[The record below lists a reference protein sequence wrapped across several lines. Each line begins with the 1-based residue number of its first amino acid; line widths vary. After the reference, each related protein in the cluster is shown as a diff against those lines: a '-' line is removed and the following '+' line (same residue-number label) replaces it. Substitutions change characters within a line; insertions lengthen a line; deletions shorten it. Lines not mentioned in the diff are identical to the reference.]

1 MANYKWSFANV
12 GGVTRVCIQ
21 SAEDIRHLGELDKKM
36 WTVLSCPVNGLEI
49 SSDSL
54 SLMDQDGDGQLRL
67 KEVVATADWLCAT
80 LKDPQSLFEQSDS
93 ILLDNIIDESIVAVA
108 RKIVESLKLKVERIS
123 LADVQAAIDAIAIE
137 TPEMPAAPFEADVIA
152 AYKAK
157 SPEYAAYFEQ
167 EKLQKLGLASIP
179 EETPKPGMTEKKF
192 IEMGDQISKWES
204 EVESIKSQVESELA
218 AAKAEF
224 EPLRKLLLL
233 HRDFYRLLRN
243 FVTLE
248 DFYDNDDKTVA
259 SFQAGTLILDQR
271 ACKLCIR
278 VNDLAKHDSQAP
290 LSGMYLLYCNCENKK
305 TGKKLQIVAAMTQG
319 EIKNLNVGKNGIF
332 YDNDGLDYDATVFKI
347 IENPISIRQA
357 FWTPYRKM
365 AKWVED
371 KINKSAAEKDA
382 KAFDDMT
389 AKADATVAN
398 PNAEQKLAFDIAK
411 FAGIFAAIG
420 MALGM
425 IGTALAAVAGGLASL
440 NWWQL
445 IIVFIC
451 ILLVISGPSMIMA
464 WMKLRRRNLAP
475 VLNANGWAINA
486 DSIISV
492 PFGMKLTEQ
501 VRFPFTQNPAKKSPA
516 GKIFLVILLLIVLG
530 LGGYGIYKYITKE
543 EVTSEEVMEAT
554 EAEANPALTM
564 EEAEAPA
571 EAPETE
577 EGAE

>member
-1 MANYKWSFANV
+1 MSKYKWSFANV
-12 GGVTRVCIQ
+12 GGVTRVRIK
-21 SAEDIRHLGELDKKM
+21 SAEDVRHLGELDKKM

-54 SLMDQDGDGQLRL
+54 RLMDQDGDGQLRL

-80 LKDPQSLFEQSDS
+80 LRDPQSLFEQSDV
-93 ILLDNIIDESIVAVA
+93 INIKNIADEGIRVISDKLQKDGKVA
-108 RKIVESLKLKVERIS
+108 

-179 EETPKPGMTEKKF
+179 EDAPKPGMTEKKF

-204 EVESIKSQVESELA
+204 EVESIKSKVESEMA

-248 DFYDNDDKTVA
+248 DFYDNDEKTVA
-259 SFQAGTLILDQR
+259 SFLAGTLILDQR

-319 EIKNLNVGKNGIF
+319 EIKNLSVGKNGIF

-347 IENPISIRQA
+347 IENPISLRQA
-357 FWTPYRKM
+357 FWNPYRKM

-382 KAFDDMT
+382 KTFDDMT
-389 AKADATVAN
+389 AKVATAAD
-398 PNAEQKLAFDIAK
+398 PNAEKKSAFDIAK

-425 IGTALAAVAGGLASL
+425 IGTALVKVGEGMKDLP
-440 NWWQL
+440 WWQYL
-445 IIVFIC
+445 IIFVC
-451 ILLVISGPSMIMA
+451 ILLIISGPSMIMA

-492 PFGMKLTEQ
+492 PFGLKLTEQ
-501 VRFPFTQNPAKKSPA
+501 VRFPFTKNPAKKNPA
-516 GKIFLVILLLIVLG
+516 GKIFLVILLLIILG
-530 LGGYGIYKYITKE
+530 LGGFGIYKYITKE
-543 EVTSEEVMEAT
+543 EVTAEEVMEAT
-554 EAEANPALTM
+554 EAEANPALTL
-564 EEAEAPA
+564 ENA
-571 EAPETE
+571 EAPETKE
-577 EGAE
+577 AQQ

>member
-1 MANYKWSFANV
+1 MSKYKWSFANV
-12 GGVTRVCIQ
+12 GGVTRVRIK
-21 SAEDIRHLGELDKKM
+21 SAEDVRHLGELDKKM

-54 SLMDQDGDGQLRL
+54 RLMDQDGDGQLRL
-67 KEVVATADWLCAT
+67 KEVVATADWLCAI
-80 LKDPQSLFEQSDS
+80 LRDPQSLFEQSDV
-93 ILLDNIIDESIVAVA
+93 IKIENIADEGIRVISDKLQKDGKVA
-108 RKIVESLKLKVERIS
+108 
-123 LADVQAAIDAIAIE
+123 LADVQAAIDGIAIE

-179 EETPKPGMTEKKF
+179 EDAPKPGMTEKKF

-204 EVESIKSQVESELA
+204 EVESIKSKVESEMA

-248 DFYDNDDKTVA
+248 DFYDNDEKTVA
-259 SFQAGTLILDQR
+259 SFLAGTLILDQR

-319 EIKNLNVGKNGIF
+319 EIKNLSVGKNGIF
-332 YDNDGLDYDATVFKI
+332 YDNNGLDYDATVFKI
-347 IENPISIRQA
+347 IENPISLRQA
-357 FWTPYRKM
+357 FWNPYRKM

-382 KAFDDMT
+382 KTFDDMT
-389 AKADATVAN
+389 AKVATAAD
-398 PNAEQKLAFDIAK
+398 PNAEKKSAFDIAK

-425 IGTALAAVAGGLASL
+425 IGTALVKVGEGMKDLP
-440 NWWQL
+440 WWQYL
-445 IIVFIC
+445 IIFVC
-451 ILLVISGPSMIMA
+451 ILLIISGPSMIMA

-492 PFGMKLTEQ
+492 PFGLKLTEQ
-501 VRFPFTQNPAKKSPA
+501 VRFPFTKNPAKKNPA
-516 GKIFLVILLLIVLG
+516 GKIFLVILLLIILG
-530 LGGYGIYKYITKE
+530 LGGFGIYKYITKE
-543 EVTSEEVMEAT
+543 EVTAEEVMEAT
-554 EAEANPALTM
+554 EAEANPAVSL
-564 EEAEAPA
+564 ENAEVS
-571 EAPETE
+571 ETE

>member
-1 MANYKWSFANV
+1 MSKYKWSFANV
-12 GGVTRVCIQ
+12 GGVTRVRIK
-21 SAEDIRHLGELDKKM
+21 SAEDVRHLGELDKKM

-54 SLMDQDGDGQLRL
+54 RLMDQDGDGQLRL

-80 LKDPQSLFEQSDS
+80 LRDPQSLFEQSDV
-93 ILLDNIIDESIVAVA
+93 INIKNIADEGIRVISDKLQKDGKVA
-108 RKIVESLKLKVERIS
+108 

-179 EETPKPGMTEKKF
+179 EDAPKPGMTEKKF

-204 EVESIKSQVESELA
+204 EVESIKSKVESEMA

-248 DFYDNDDKTVA
+248 DFYDNDEKTVA
-259 SFQAGTLILDQR
+259 SFLAGTLILDQR

-319 EIKNLNVGKNGIF
+319 EIKNLSVGKNGIF

-347 IENPISIRQA
+347 IENPISLRQA
-357 FWTPYRKM
+357 FWNPYRKM

-382 KAFDDMT
+382 KTFDDMT
-389 AKADATVAN
+389 AKVATAAD
-398 PNAEQKLAFDIAK
+398 PNAEKKSAFDIAK

-425 IGTALAAVAGGLASL
+425 IGTALASVAKGWISL
-440 NWWQL
+440 TWWQQ
-445 IIVFIC
+445 IIVFVC
-451 ILLVISGPSMIMA
+451 ILLIISGPSMIMA

-492 PFGMKLTEQ
+492 PFGLKLTEQ
-501 VRFPFTQNPAKKSPA
+501 VRFPFTKNPAKKNPA
-516 GKIFLVILLLIVLG
+516 GKIFLVILLLIILG
-530 LGGYGIYKYITKE
+530 LGGFGIYKYITKE
-543 EVTSEEVMEAT
+543 EVTAEEVMEAT
-554 EAEANPALTM
+554 EAEANPALTL
-564 EEAEAPA
+564 ENAEVS
-571 EAPETE
+571 ETE

>member
-1 MANYKWSFANV
+1 MSKYKWSFANV
-12 GGVTRVCIQ
+12 GGVTRVRIK
-21 SAEDIRHLGELDKKM
+21 SAEDVRHLGELDKKM

-49 SSDSL
+49 SSNSL
-54 SLMDQDGDGQLRL
+54 RLMDQDGDGQLRL

-80 LKDPQSLFEQSDS
+80 LRDPQSLFEQSDV
-93 ILLDNIIDESIVAVA
+93 INIKNIADEGIRVISDKLQKDGKVA
-108 RKIVESLKLKVERIS
+108 

-179 EETPKPGMTEKKF
+179 EDAPKPGMTEKKF

-204 EVESIKSQVESELA
+204 EVESIKSKVESELA

-248 DFYDNDDKTVA
+248 DFYDNDEKTVA
-259 SFQAGTLILDQR
+259 SFLAGTLILDQR

-319 EIKNLNVGKNGIF
+319 EIKNLSVGKNGIF
-332 YDNDGLDYDATVFKI
+332 YDNNGLDYDATVFKI
-347 IENPISIRQA
+347 IENPISLRQA
-357 FWTPYRKM
+357 FWNPYRKM

-382 KAFDDMT
+382 KTFDDMT
-389 AKADATVAN
+389 AKVATAAD
-398 PNAEQKLAFDIAK
+398 PNAEKKSAFDIAK

-425 IGTALAAVAGGLASL
+425 IGTALVKVGEGMKGLP
-440 NWWQL
+440 WWQYL
-445 IIVFIC
+445 IIFVC
-451 ILLVISGPSMIMA
+451 ILLIISGPSMIMA

-492 PFGMKLTEQ
+492 PFGLKLTEQ
-501 VRFPFTQNPAKKSPA
+501 VRFPFTKNPAKKNPA
-516 GKIFLVILLLIVLG
+516 GKIFLVILLLIILG
-530 LGGYGIYKYITKE
+530 LGGFGIYKYITKE
-543 EVTSEEVMEAT
+543 EVTAEEVMEAT
-554 EAEANPALTM
+554 EAEANPAVSL
-564 EEAEAPA
+564 ENAEVS
-571 EAPETE
+571 ETE
-577 EGAE
+577 EAQQ

>member
-1 MANYKWSFANV
+1 M

-21 SAEDIRHLGELDKKM
+21 SAEDVRHLGELDKKM

-389 AKADATVAN
+389 AKADAAAD
-398 PNAEQKLAFDIAK
+398 PNAEKKSAFDIAK

-425 IGTALAAVAGGLASL
+425 IGTALVKVGEGMSGLA
-440 NWWQL
+440 WWQYL
-445 IIVFIC
+445 IIFVC

-543 EVTSEEVMEAT
+543 EVTAEEVMEAT
-554 EAEANPALTM
+554 EAETNPALTL
-564 EEAEAPA
+564 EEAEASA

>member
-1 MANYKWSFANV
+1 MSKYKWSFANV
-12 GGVTRVCIQ
+12 GGVTRVRIK
-21 SAEDIRHLGELDKKM
+21 SAEDVRHLGELDKKM

-54 SLMDQDGDGQLRL
+54 RLMDQDGDGQLRL

-80 LKDPQSLFEQSDS
+80 LRDPQSLFEQSDV
-93 ILLDNIIDESIVAVA
+93 INIKNIADEGIRVISDKLQKDGKVA
-108 RKIVESLKLKVERIS
+108 

-167 EKLQKLGLASIP
+167 EKLQKLGLATIP
-179 EETPKPGMTEKKF
+179 EDAPKPGMTEKKF

-204 EVESIKSQVESELA
+204 EVESIKSKVESEMA

-248 DFYDNDDKTVA
+248 DFYDNDEKTVA
-259 SFQAGTLILDQR
+259 SFLAGTLILDQR

-319 EIKNLNVGKNGIF
+319 EIKNLSVGKNGIF

-347 IENPISIRQA
+347 IENPISLRQA
-357 FWTPYRKM
+357 FWNPYRKM

-382 KAFDDMT
+382 KTFDDMT
-389 AKADATVAN
+389 AKVATAAD
-398 PNAEQKLAFDIAK
+398 PNAEKKSAFDIAK

-425 IGTALAAVAGGLASL
+425 IGTALVKVGEGMKDLP
-440 NWWQL
+440 WWQYL
-445 IIVFIC
+445 IIFVC
-451 ILLVISGPSMIMA
+451 ILLIISGPSMIMA

-492 PFGMKLTEQ
+492 PFGLKLTEQ
-501 VRFPFTQNPAKKSPA
+501 VRFPFTKNPAKKNPA
-516 GKIFLVILLLIVLG
+516 GKIFLVILLLIILG
-530 LGGYGIYKYITKE
+530 LGGFGIYKYITKE
-543 EVTSEEVMEAT
+543 EVTAEEVMEAT
-554 EAEANPALTM
+554 EAEANPALTL
-564 EEAEAPA
+564 ENA
-571 EAPETE
+571 EAPETKE
-577 EGAE
+577 AQQ

>member
-1 MANYKWSFANV
+1 M
-12 GGVTRVCIQ
+12 GGVTRVRIK
-21 SAEDIRHLGELDKKM
+21 SAEDVRHLGELDKKM

-54 SLMDQDGDGQLRL
+54 RLMDQDGDGQLRL

-80 LKDPQSLFEQSDS
+80 LRDPQSLFEQSDV
-93 ILLDNIIDESIVAVA
+93 INIKNIADEGIRVISDKLQKDGKVA
-108 RKIVESLKLKVERIS
+108 

-179 EETPKPGMTEKKF
+179 EDAPKPGMTEKKF

-204 EVESIKSQVESELA
+204 EVESIKSKVESEMA

-248 DFYDNDDKTVA
+248 DFYDNDEKTVA
-259 SFQAGTLILDQR
+259 SFLAGTLILDQR

-319 EIKNLNVGKNGIF
+319 EIKNLSVGKNGIF
-332 YDNDGLDYDATVFKI
+332 YDNNGLDYDATVFKI
-347 IENPISIRQA
+347 IENPISLRQA
-357 FWTPYRKM
+357 FWNPYRKM

-382 KAFDDMT
+382 KTFDDMT
-389 AKADATVAN
+389 AKVATAAD
-398 PNAEQKLAFDIAK
+398 PNAEKKSAFDIAK

-425 IGTALAAVAGGLASL
+425 IGTALASVAQGWISL
-440 NWWQL
+440 TWWQQ
-445 IIVFIC
+445 IIVFVC
-451 ILLVISGPSMIMA
+451 ILLIISGPSMIMA

-492 PFGMKLTEQ
+492 PFGLKLTEQ
-501 VRFPFTQNPAKKSPA
+501 VRFPFTKNPAKKNPA
-516 GKIFLVILLLIVLG
+516 GKIFLVILLLIILG
-530 LGGYGIYKYITKE
+530 LGGFGIYKYITKE
-543 EVTSEEVMEAT
+543 EVTAEEVMEAT
-554 EAEANPALTM
+554 EAEANPAVSLENAEVSETK
-564 EEAEAPA
+564 EAQQ
-571 EAPETE
+571 
-577 EGAE
+577 

>member
-204 EVESIKSQVESELA
+204 EVESIKSKVESELA

-398 PNAEQKLAFDIAK
+398 PNAEQKPAFDIAK

-543 EVTSEEVMEAT
+543 EVTAEEVMEAT
-554 EAEANPALTM
+554 EAEANPALTL
-564 EEAEAPA
+564 EEAESPA

>member
-1 MANYKWSFANV
+1 MSKYKWSFANV
-12 GGVTRVCIQ
+12 GGVTRVRIK
-21 SAEDIRHLGELDKKM
+21 SAEDVRHLGELDKKM

-54 SLMDQDGDGQLRL
+54 RLMDQDGDGQLRL

-80 LKDPQSLFEQSDS
+80 LRDPQSLFEQSDV
-93 ILLDNIIDESIVAVA
+93 IKIENIADEGIRVISDKLQKDGKVA
-108 RKIVESLKLKVERIS
+108 
-123 LADVQAAIDAIAIE
+123 LADVQAAIDGIAIE

-179 EETPKPGMTEKKF
+179 EDAPKPGMTEKKF

-204 EVESIKSQVESELA
+204 EVESIKSKVESEMA

-248 DFYDNDDKTVA
+248 DFYDNDEKTVA
-259 SFQAGTLILDQR
+259 SFLAGTLILDQR

-319 EIKNLNVGKNGIF
+319 EIKNLSVGKNGIF
-332 YDNDGLDYDATVFKI
+332 YDNNGLDYDATVFKI
-347 IENPISIRQA
+347 IENPISLRQA
-357 FWTPYRKM
+357 FWNPYRKM

-382 KAFDDMT
+382 KTFDDMT
-389 AKADATVAN
+389 AKVATAAD
-398 PNAEQKLAFDIAK
+398 PNAEKKSAFDIAK

-425 IGTALAAVAGGLASL
+425 IGTALVKVGEGMKDLP
-440 NWWQL
+440 WWQYL
-445 IIVFIC
+445 IIFVC
-451 ILLVISGPSMIMA
+451 ILLIISGPSMIMA

-492 PFGMKLTEQ
+492 PFGLKLTEQ
-501 VRFPFTQNPAKKSPA
+501 VRFPFTKNPAKKNPA
-516 GKIFLVILLLIVLG
+516 GKIFLVILLLIILG
-530 LGGYGIYKYITKE
+530 LGGFGIYKYITKE
-543 EVTSEEVMEAT
+543 EVTAEEVMEAT
-554 EAEANPALTM
+554 EAEANPAVSL
-564 EEAEAPA
+564 ENAEVS
-571 EAPETE
+571 ETE

>member
-1 MANYKWSFANV
+1 MSKYKWSFANV
-12 GGVTRVCIQ
+12 GGVTRVRIK
-21 SAEDIRHLGELDKKM
+21 SAEDVRHLGELDKKM

-54 SLMDQDGDGQLRL
+54 RLMDQDGDGQLRL

-80 LKDPQSLFEQSDS
+80 LRDPQSLFEQSDV
-93 ILLDNIIDESIVAVA
+93 IKIENIADEGIRVISDKLQKDGKVA
-108 RKIVESLKLKVERIS
+108 

-137 TPEMPAAPFEADVIA
+137 TPELPAAPFEADVIA

-179 EETPKPGMTEKKF
+179 EDAPKPGMTEKKF

-204 EVESIKSQVESELA
+204 EVESIKSKVESELA

-248 DFYDNDDKTVA
+248 DFYDNDEKTVA
-259 SFQAGTLILDQR
+259 SFLAGTLILDQR

-319 EIKNLNVGKNGIF
+319 EIKNLSVGKNGIF

-347 IENPISIRQA
+347 IENPISLRQA
-357 FWTPYRKM
+357 FWNPYRKM

-382 KAFDDMT
+382 KTFDDMT
-389 AKADATVAN
+389 AKVATAAD
-398 PNAEQKLAFDIAK
+398 PNAEKKSAFDIAK

-425 IGTALAAVAGGLASL
+425 IGTALASVAQGWIRLT
-440 NWWQL
+440 WWQQ
-445 IIVFIC
+445 IIVFVC
-451 ILLVISGPSMIMA
+451 ILLIISGPSMIMA

-492 PFGMKLTEQ
+492 PFGLKLTEQ
-501 VRFPFTQNPAKKSPA
+501 VRFPFTKNPAKKNPA
-516 GKIFLVILLLIVLG
+516 GKIFLVILLLIILG
-530 LGGYGIYKYITKE
+530 LGGFGIYKYITKE
-543 EVTSEEVMEAT
+543 EVTAEEVMEAT
-554 EAEANPALTM
+554 EAEANPAVSL
-564 EEAEAPA
+564 ENAEASETK
-571 EAPETE
+571 EAQQ
-577 EGAE
+577 

>member
-1 MANYKWSFANV
+1 MSKYKWSFANV
-12 GGVTRVCIQ
+12 GGVTRVRIK
-21 SAEDIRHLGELDKKM
+21 SAEDVRHLGELDKKM

-54 SLMDQDGDGQLRL
+54 RLMDQDGDGQLRL

-80 LKDPQSLFEQSDS
+80 LRDPQSLFEQSDV
-93 ILLDNIIDESIVAVA
+93 IKIENIADEGIRVISDKLQKDGKVA
-108 RKIVESLKLKVERIS
+108 

-179 EETPKPGMTEKKF
+179 EDAPKPGMTEKKF

-204 EVESIKSQVESELA
+204 EVESIKSKVESEMA

-248 DFYDNDDKTVA
+248 DFYDNDEKTVA
-259 SFQAGTLILDQR
+259 SFLAGTLILDQR

-319 EIKNLNVGKNGIF
+319 EIKNLSVGKNGIF
-332 YDNDGLDYDATVFKI
+332 YDNDCLDYDATVFKI
-347 IENPISIRQA
+347 IENPISLRQA
-357 FWTPYRKM
+357 FWNPYRKM

-382 KAFDDMT
+382 KTFDDMT
-389 AKADATVAN
+389 AKVATAAD
-398 PNAEQKLAFDIAK
+398 PNAEKKSAFDIAK

-425 IGTALAAVAGGLASL
+425 ISMALGSVAQGWIRLT
-440 NWWQL
+440 WWQQ
-445 IIVFIC
+445 IIVFVC
-451 ILLVISGPSMIMA
+451 ILLIISGPSMIMA

-492 PFGMKLTEQ
+492 PFGLKLTEQ
-501 VRFPFTQNPAKKSPA
+501 VRFPFTKNPAKKNPA
-516 GKIFLVILLLIVLG
+516 GKIFLVILLLIILG
-530 LGGYGIYKYITKE
+530 LGGFGIYKYITKE
-543 EVTSEEVMEAT
+543 EVTAEEVMEAT
-554 EAEANPALTM
+554 EAEANPAVSL
-564 EEAEAPA
+564 ENAEVS
-571 EAPETE
+571 ETE

>member
-1 MANYKWSFANV
+1 MSKYKWSFANV
-12 GGVTRVCIQ
+12 GGVTRVRIK
-21 SAEDIRHLGELDKKM
+21 SAEDVRHLGELDKKM

-54 SLMDQDGDGQLRL
+54 RLMDQDGDGQLRL

-80 LKDPQSLFEQSDS
+80 LRDPQSLFEQSDV
-93 ILLDNIIDESIVAVA
+93 IKIENIADEGIRVISDKLQKDGKVA
-108 RKIVESLKLKVERIS
+108 

-167 EKLQKLGLASIP
+167 EKLQKLGLATIP
-179 EETPKPGMTEKKF
+179 EDAPKPGMTEKKF

-204 EVESIKSQVESELA
+204 EVESIKSKVESELA

-248 DFYDNDDKTVA
+248 DFYDNDEKTVA
-259 SFQAGTLILDQR
+259 SFLAGTLILDQR

-319 EIKNLNVGKNGIF
+319 EIKNLSVGKNGIF

-347 IENPISIRQA
+347 IENPISLRQA
-357 FWTPYRKM
+357 FWNPYRKM

-382 KAFDDMT
+382 KTFDDMT
-389 AKADATVAN
+389 AKVATAAD
-398 PNAEQKLAFDIAK
+398 PNAEKKSAFDIAK

-425 IGTALAAVAGGLASL
+425 IGTALVKVGEGMKDLP
-440 NWWQL
+440 WWQYL
-445 IIVFIC
+445 IIFVC
-451 ILLVISGPSMIMA
+451 ILLIISGPSMIMA

-492 PFGMKLTEQ
+492 PFGLKLTEQ
-501 VRFPFTQNPAKKSPA
+501 VRFPFTKNPAKKNPA
-516 GKIFLVILLLIVLG
+516 GKIFLVILLLIILG
-530 LGGYGIYKYITKE
+530 LGGFGIYKYITKE
-543 EVTSEEVMEAT
+543 EVTAEEVMEAT
-554 EAEANPALTM
+554 EAEANPAVSL
-564 EEAEAPA
+564 ENAEVS
-571 EAPETE
+571 ETE

>member
-1 MANYKWSFANV
+1 MSKYKWSFANV
-12 GGVTRVCIQ
+12 GGVTRVRIK
-21 SAEDIRHLGELDKKM
+21 SAEDVRHLGELDKKM

-54 SLMDQDGDGQLRL
+54 RLMDQDGDGQLRL

-80 LKDPQSLFEQSDS
+80 LRDPQSLFEQSDV
-93 ILLDNIIDESIVAVA
+93 INIKNIADEGIRVISDKLQKDGKVA
-108 RKIVESLKLKVERIS
+108 

-179 EETPKPGMTEKKF
+179 EDAPKPGMTEKKF

-204 EVESIKSQVESELA
+204 EVESIKSKVESELA

-248 DFYDNDDKTVA
+248 DFYDNDEKTVA
-259 SFQAGTLILDQR
+259 SFLAGTLILDQR

-319 EIKNLNVGKNGIF
+319 EIKNLSVGKNGIF

-347 IENPISIRQA
+347 IENPISLRQA
-357 FWTPYRKM
+357 FWNPYRKM

-382 KAFDDMT
+382 KTFDDMT
-389 AKADATVAN
+389 AKVATAAD
-398 PNAEQKLAFDIAK
+398 PNAEKKSAFDIAK

-425 IGTALAAVAGGLASL
+425 IGTALVEVGKEMSGLA
-440 NWWQL
+440 WWQYL
-445 IIVFIC
+445 IIFVC
-451 ILLVISGPSMIMA
+451 ILLIISGPSMIMA

-492 PFGMKLTEQ
+492 PFGLKLTEQ
-501 VRFPFTQNPAKKSPA
+501 VRFPFTKNPAKKNPA
-516 GKIFLVILLLIVLG
+516 GKIFLVILLLIILG
-530 LGGYGIYKYITKE
+530 LGGFGIYKYITKE
-543 EVTSEEVMEAT
+543 EVTAEEVMEAT
-554 EAEANPALTM
+554 EAEANPALTL
-564 EEAEAPA
+564 ENAEVS
-571 EAPETE
+571 ETE
-577 EGAE
+577 EDAE

>member
-1 MANYKWSFANV
+1 M
-12 GGVTRVCIQ
+12 GGVTRVRIK
-21 SAEDIRHLGELDKKM
+21 SAEDVRHLGELDKKM

-54 SLMDQDGDGQLRL
+54 RLMDQDGDGQLRL

-80 LKDPQSLFEQSDS
+80 LRDPQSLFEQSDV
-93 ILLDNIIDESIVAVA
+93 IKIENIADEGIRVISDKLQKDGKVA
-108 RKIVESLKLKVERIS
+108 
-123 LADVQAAIDAIAIE
+123 LADVQAAIDGIAIE

-179 EETPKPGMTEKKF
+179 EDAPKPGMTEKKF

-204 EVESIKSQVESELA
+204 EVESIKSKVESEMA

-248 DFYDNDDKTVA
+248 DFYDNDEKTVA
-259 SFQAGTLILDQR
+259 SFLAGTLILDQR

-319 EIKNLNVGKNGIF
+319 EIKNLSVGKNGIF
-332 YDNDGLDYDATVFKI
+332 YDNNGLDYDATVFKI
-347 IENPISIRQA
+347 IENPISLRQA
-357 FWTPYRKM
+357 FWNPYRKM

-382 KAFDDMT
+382 KTFDDMT
-389 AKADATVAN
+389 AKVATAAD
-398 PNAEQKLAFDIAK
+398 PNAEKKSAFDIAK

-425 IGTALAAVAGGLASL
+425 IGTALVKVGEGMKDLP
-440 NWWQL
+440 WWQYL
-445 IIVFIC
+445 IIFVC
-451 ILLVISGPSMIMA
+451 ILLIISGPSMIMA

-492 PFGMKLTEQ
+492 PFGLKLTEQ
-501 VRFPFTQNPAKKSPA
+501 VRFPFTKNPAKKNPA
-516 GKIFLVILLLIVLG
+516 GKIFLVILLLIILG
-530 LGGYGIYKYITKE
+530 LGGFGIYKYITKE
-543 EVTSEEVMEAT
+543 EVTAEEVMEAT
-554 EAEANPALTM
+554 EAEANPAVSL
-564 EEAEAPA
+564 ENAEVS
-571 EAPETE
+571 ETE

>member
-1 MANYKWSFANV
+1 MSKYKWSFANV
-12 GGVTRVCIQ
+12 GGVTRVRIK
-21 SAEDIRHLGELDKKM
+21 SAEDVRHLGELDKKM

-54 SLMDQDGDGQLRL
+54 RLMDQDGDGQLRL

-80 LKDPQSLFEQSDS
+80 LRDPQSLFEQSDV
-93 ILLDNIIDESIVAVA
+93 IKIENIADEGIRVISDKLQKDGKVA
-108 RKIVESLKLKVERIS
+108 

-179 EETPKPGMTEKKF
+179 EDAPKPGMTEKKF

-204 EVESIKSQVESELA
+204 EVESIKSKVESELA

-248 DFYDNDDKTVA
+248 DFYDNDEKTVA
-259 SFQAGTLILDQR
+259 SFLAGTLILDQR

-319 EIKNLNVGKNGIF
+319 EIKNLSVGKNGIF
-332 YDNDGLDYDATVFKI
+332 YDNNGLDYDATVFKI
-347 IENPISIRQA
+347 IENPISLRQA
-357 FWTPYRKM
+357 FWNPYRKM

-382 KAFDDMT
+382 KTFDDMT
-389 AKADATVAN
+389 AKVATAAD
-398 PNAEQKLAFDIAK
+398 PNAEKKSAFDIAK

-425 IGTALAAVAGGLASL
+425 IGTALASVAQGWISL
-440 NWWQL
+440 TWWQQ
-445 IIVFIC
+445 IIVFVC
-451 ILLVISGPSMIMA
+451 ILLIISGPSMIMA

-492 PFGMKLTEQ
+492 PFGLKLTEQ
-501 VRFPFTQNPAKKSPA
+501 VRFPFTKNPAKKNPA
-516 GKIFLVILLLIVLG
+516 GKIFLVILLLIILG
-530 LGGYGIYKYITKE
+530 LGGFGIYKYITKE
-543 EVTSEEVMEAT
+543 EVTAEEVMEAT
-554 EAEANPALTM
+554 EAEANPAVSL
-564 EEAEAPA
+564 EEAEVS
-571 EAPETE
+571 ETE

>member
-1 MANYKWSFANV
+1 M
-12 GGVTRVCIQ
+12 GGVTRVRIK
-21 SAEDIRHLGELDKKM
+21 SAEDVRHLGELDKKM

-54 SLMDQDGDGQLRL
+54 RLMDQDGDGQLRL

-80 LKDPQSLFEQSDS
+80 LRDPQSLFEQSDV
-93 ILLDNIIDESIVAVA
+93 INIKNIADEGIRVISDKLQKDGKVA
-108 RKIVESLKLKVERIS
+108 

-179 EETPKPGMTEKKF
+179 EDAPKPGMTEKKF

-204 EVESIKSQVESELA
+204 EVESIKSKVESEMA

-248 DFYDNDDKTVA
+248 DFYDNDEKTVA
-259 SFQAGTLILDQR
+259 SFLAGTLILDQR

-319 EIKNLNVGKNGIF
+319 EIKNLSVGKNGIF
-332 YDNDGLDYDATVFKI
+332 YDNNGLDYDATVFKI
-347 IENPISIRQA
+347 IENPISLRQA
-357 FWTPYRKM
+357 FWNPYRKM

-382 KAFDDMT
+382 KTFDDMT
-389 AKADATVAN
+389 AKVATAAD
-398 PNAEQKLAFDIAK
+398 PNAEKKSAFDIAK

-425 IGTALAAVAGGLASL
+425 IGTALVKVGEGMKDLP
-440 NWWQL
+440 WWQYL
-445 IIVFIC
+445 IIFVC
-451 ILLVISGPSMIMA
+451 ILLIISGPSMIMA

-492 PFGMKLTEQ
+492 PFGLKLTEQ
-501 VRFPFTQNPAKKSPA
+501 VRFPFTKNPAKKNPA
-516 GKIFLVILLLIVLG
+516 GKIFLVILLLIILG
-530 LGGYGIYKYITKE
+530 LGGFGIYKYITKE
-543 EVTSEEVMEAT
+543 EVTAEEVMEAT
-554 EAEANPALTM
+554 EAEANPALTL
-564 EEAEAPA
+564 ENA
-571 EAPETE
+571 EAPETKE
-577 EGAE
+577 AQQ

>member
-1 MANYKWSFANV
+1 M
-12 GGVTRVCIQ
+12 GGVTRVRIK
-21 SAEDIRHLGELDKKM
+21 SAEDVRHLGELDKKM

-54 SLMDQDGDGQLRL
+54 RLMDQDGDGQLRL

-80 LKDPQSLFEQSDS
+80 LRDPQSLFEQSDV
-93 ILLDNIIDESIVAVA
+93 IKIENIADEGIRVISDKLQKDGKVA
-108 RKIVESLKLKVERIS
+108 

-179 EETPKPGMTEKKF
+179 EDAPKPGMTEKKF

-204 EVESIKSQVESELA
+204 EVESIKSKVESEMA

-248 DFYDNDDKTVA
+248 DFYDNDEKTVA
-259 SFQAGTLILDQR
+259 SFLAGTLILDQR

-319 EIKNLNVGKNGIF
+319 EIKNLSVGKNGIF
-332 YDNDGLDYDATVFKI
+332 YDNNGLDYDATVFKI
-347 IENPISIRQA
+347 IENPISLRQA
-357 FWTPYRKM
+357 FWNPYRKM

-382 KAFDDMT
+382 KTFDDMT
-389 AKADATVAN
+389 AKVATAAD
-398 PNAEQKLAFDIAK
+398 PNAEKKSAFDIAK

-425 IGTALAAVAGGLASL
+425 IGTALASVAQGWISL
-440 NWWQL
+440 TWWQQ
-445 IIVFIC
+445 IIVFVC
-451 ILLVISGPSMIMA
+451 ILLIISGPSMIMA

-492 PFGMKLTEQ
+492 PFGLKLTEQ
-501 VRFPFTQNPAKKSPA
+501 VRFPFTKNPAKKNPA
-516 GKIFLVILLLIVLG
+516 GKIFLVILLLIILG
-530 LGGYGIYKYITKE
+530 LGGFGIYKYITKE
-543 EVTSEEVMEAT
+543 EVTAEEVMEAT
-554 EAEANPALTM
+554 EAEANPALTL
-564 EEAEAPA
+564 ENAEVS
-571 EAPETE
+571 ETE

>member
-1 MANYKWSFANV
+1 MSKYKWSFANV
-12 GGVTRVCIQ
+12 GGVTRVRIK
-21 SAEDIRHLGELDKKM
+21 SAEDVRHLGELDKKM

-54 SLMDQDGDGQLRL
+54 RLMDQDGDGQLRL

-80 LKDPQSLFEQSDS
+80 LRDPQSLFEQSDV
-93 ILLDNIIDESIVAVA
+93 IKIENIADEGIRVISDKLQKDGKVA
-108 RKIVESLKLKVERIS
+108 

-179 EETPKPGMTEKKF
+179 EDAPKPGMTEKKF

-204 EVESIKSQVESELA
+204 EVESIKSKVESEMA

-248 DFYDNDDKTVA
+248 DFYDNDEKTVA
-259 SFQAGTLILDQR
+259 SFLAGTLILDQR

-319 EIKNLNVGKNGIF
+319 EIKNLSVGKNGIF

-347 IENPISIRQA
+347 IENPISLRQA
-357 FWTPYRKM
+357 FWNPYRKM

-382 KAFDDMT
+382 KTFDDMT
-389 AKADATVAN
+389 AKVATAAD
-398 PNAEQKLAFDIAK
+398 PNAEKKSAFDIAK

-425 IGTALAAVAGGLASL
+425 ISMALGSVAQGWISL
-440 NWWQL
+440 TWWQQ
-445 IIVFIC
+445 IIVFVC
-451 ILLVISGPSMIMA
+451 ILLIISGPSMIMA

-492 PFGMKLTEQ
+492 PFGLKLTEQ
-501 VRFPFTQNPAKKSPA
+501 VRFPFTKNPAKKNPA
-516 GKIFLVILLLIVLG
+516 GKIFLVILLLIILG
-530 LGGYGIYKYITKE
+530 LGGFGIYKYITKE
-543 EVTSEEVMEAT
+543 EVTAEEVMEAT
-554 EAEANPALTM
+554 EAEANPAVSL
-564 EEAEAPA
+564 EETEAPA
-571 EAPETE
+571 AEKEAQQ
-577 EGAE
+577 

>member
-1 MANYKWSFANV
+1 MSKYKWSFANV
-12 GGVTRVCIQ
+12 GGVTRVRIK
-21 SAEDIRHLGELDKKM
+21 SAEDVRHLGELDKKM

-54 SLMDQDGDGQLRL
+54 RLMDQDGDGQLRL

-80 LKDPQSLFEQSDS
+80 LRDPQSLFEQSDV
-93 ILLDNIIDESIVAVA
+93 IKIENIADEGIRVISDKLQKDGKVA
-108 RKIVESLKLKVERIS
+108 

-179 EETPKPGMTEKKF
+179 EDAPKPGMTEKKF

-204 EVESIKSQVESELA
+204 EVESIKSKVESEMA

-248 DFYDNDDKTVA
+248 DFYDNDEKTVA
-259 SFQAGTLILDQR
+259 SFLAGTLILDQR

-319 EIKNLNVGKNGIF
+319 EIKNLSVGKNGIF

-347 IENPISIRQA
+347 IENPISLRQA
-357 FWTPYRKM
+357 FWNPYRKM

-382 KAFDDMT
+382 KTFDDMT
-389 AKADATVAN
+389 AKVATAAD
-398 PNAEQKLAFDIAK
+398 PNAEKKSAFDIAK

-425 IGTALAAVAGGLASL
+425 IGTALASVAKGWISL
-440 NWWQL
+440 TWWQQ
-445 IIVFIC
+445 IIVFVC
-451 ILLVISGPSMIMA
+451 ILLIISGPSMIMA

-492 PFGMKLTEQ
+492 PFGLKLTEQ
-501 VRFPFTQNPAKKSPA
+501 VRFPFTKNPAKKNPT
-516 GKIFLVILLLIVLG
+516 GKIFLVILLLIILG
-530 LGGYGIYKYITKE
+530 LGGFGIYKYITKE
-543 EVTSEEVMEAT
+543 EVTAEEVMEAT
-554 EAEANPALTM
+554 EAEANPAVSL
-564 EEAEAPA
+564 ENAEASETK
-571 EAPETE
+571 EAQQ
-577 EGAE
+577 

>member
-1 MANYKWSFANV
+1 MSKYKWSFANV
-12 GGVTRVCIQ
+12 GGVTRVRIK
-21 SAEDIRHLGELDKKM
+21 SAEDVRHLGELDKKM

-54 SLMDQDGDGQLRL
+54 RLMDQDGDGQLRL

-80 LKDPQSLFEQSDS
+80 LQDPQSLFEQSDV
-93 ILLDNIIDESIVAVA
+93 IKIENIADEGIRVISDKLQKDGKVA
-108 RKIVESLKLKVERIS
+108 

-179 EETPKPGMTEKKF
+179 EDAPKPGMTEKKF

-204 EVESIKSQVESELA
+204 EVESIKSKVESEMA

-248 DFYDNDDKTVA
+248 DFYDNDEKTVA
-259 SFQAGTLILDQR
+259 SFLAGTLILDQR

-319 EIKNLNVGKNGIF
+319 EIKNLSVGKNGIF

-347 IENPISIRQA
+347 IENPISLRQA
-357 FWTPYRKM
+357 FWNPYRKM

-382 KAFDDMT
+382 KTFDDMT
-389 AKADATVAN
+389 AKVATAAD
-398 PNAEQKLAFDIAK
+398 PNAEKKSAFDIAK

-425 IGTALAAVAGGLASL
+425 IGTALASVAQGWISL
-440 NWWQL
+440 TWWQQ
-445 IIVFIC
+445 IIVFVC
-451 ILLVISGPSMIMA
+451 ILLIISGPSMIMA

-492 PFGMKLTEQ
+492 PFGLKLTEQ
-501 VRFPFTQNPAKKSPA
+501 VRFPFTKNPAKKNPA
-516 GKIFLVILLLIVLG
+516 GKIFLVILLLIILG
-530 LGGYGIYKYITKE
+530 LGGFGIYKYITKE
-543 EVTSEEVMEAT
+543 EVTAEEVTEAT
-554 EAEANPALTM
+554 EAEANPAVSL
-564 EEAEAPA
+564 ENAEVS
-571 EAPETE
+571 ETE

>member
-1 MANYKWSFANV
+1 MSKYKWSFANV
-12 GGVTRVCIQ
+12 GGVTRVRIK
-21 SAEDIRHLGELDKKM
+21 SAEDVRHLGELDKKM

-54 SLMDQDGDGQLRL
+54 RLMDQDGDGQLRL

-80 LKDPQSLFEQSDS
+80 LRDPQSLFEQSDV
-93 ILLDNIIDESIVAVA
+93 IKIENIADEGIRVISDKLQKDGKVA
-108 RKIVESLKLKVERIS
+108 

-179 EETPKPGMTEKKF
+179 EDAPKPGMTEKKF

-204 EVESIKSQVESELA
+204 EVESIKSKVESEMA

-248 DFYDNDDKTVA
+248 DFYDNDEKTVA
-259 SFQAGTLILDQR
+259 SFLAGTLILDQR

-319 EIKNLNVGKNGIF
+319 EIKNLSVGKNGIF

-347 IENPISIRQA
+347 IENPISLRQA
-357 FWTPYRKM
+357 FWNPYRKM

-382 KAFDDMT
+382 KTFDDMT
-389 AKADATVAN
+389 AKVATAAD
-398 PNAEQKLAFDIAK
+398 PNAEKKSAFDIAK

-425 IGTALAAVAGGLASL
+425 IGTALVKVGEGMKDLP
-440 NWWQL
+440 WWQYL
-445 IIVFIC
+445 IIFVC
-451 ILLVISGPSMIMA
+451 ILLIISGPSMIMA

-492 PFGMKLTEQ
+492 PFGLKLTEQ
-501 VRFPFTQNPAKKSPA
+501 VRFPFTKNPAKKNPA
-516 GKIFLVILLLIVLG
+516 GKIFLVILLLIILG
-530 LGGYGIYKYITKE
+530 LGGFGIYKYITKE
-543 EVTSEEVMEAT
+543 EVTAEEVMEAT
-554 EAEANPALTM
+554 EAEANPAVSL
-564 EEAEAPA
+564 ENAEVS
-571 EAPETE
+571 ETE

>member
-1 MANYKWSFANV
+1 MSKYKWSFANV
-12 GGVTRVCIQ
+12 GGVTRVRIK
-21 SAEDIRHLGELDKKM
+21 SAEDVRHLGELDKKM

-54 SLMDQDGDGQLRL
+54 RLMDQDGDGQLRL

-80 LKDPQSLFEQSDS
+80 LRDPQSLFEQSDV
-93 ILLDNIIDESIVAVA
+93 IKIENIADEGIRVISDKLQKDGKVA
-108 RKIVESLKLKVERIS
+108 
-123 LADVQAAIDAIAIE
+123 LADVQAAIDGIAIE

-167 EKLQKLGLASIP
+167 EKLQKLGLATIS
-179 EETPKPGMTEKKF
+179 EDAPKPGMTEKKF

-204 EVESIKSQVESELA
+204 EVESIKSKVESELA

-248 DFYDNDDKTVA
+248 DFYDNDEKTVA
-259 SFQAGTLILDQR
+259 SFLAGTLILDQR

-319 EIKNLNVGKNGIF
+319 EIKNLSVGKNGIF

-347 IENPISIRQA
+347 IENPISLRQA
-357 FWTPYRKM
+357 FWNPYRKM

-382 KAFDDMT
+382 KTFDDMT
-389 AKADATVAN
+389 AKVATAAD
-398 PNAEQKLAFDIAK
+398 PNAEKKSAFDIAK

-425 IGTALAAVAGGLASL
+425 IGTALVKVGEGMKDLP
-440 NWWQL
+440 WWQYL
-445 IIVFIC
+445 IIFVC
-451 ILLVISGPSMIMA
+451 ILLIISGPSMIMA

-492 PFGMKLTEQ
+492 PFGLKLTEQ
-501 VRFPFTQNPAKKSPA
+501 VRFPFTKNPAKKNPT
-516 GKIFLVILLLIVLG
+516 GKIFLVILLLIILG
-530 LGGYGIYKYITKE
+530 LGGFGIYKYITKE
-543 EVTSEEVMEAT
+543 EVTAEEVMEAT
-554 EAEANPALTM
+554 EAEANPAVSL
-564 EEAEAPA
+564 ENAEVS
-571 EAPETE
+571 ETE

>member
-1 MANYKWSFANV
+1 MSKYKWSFANV
-12 GGVTRVCIQ
+12 GGVTRVRIK
-21 SAEDIRHLGELDKKM
+21 SAEDVRHLGELDKKM

-54 SLMDQDGDGQLRL
+54 RLMDQDGDGQLRL

-80 LKDPQSLFEQSDS
+80 LQDPQSLFEQSDV
-93 ILLDNIIDESIVAVA
+93 IKIENIADEGIRVISDKLQKDGKVA
-108 RKIVESLKLKVERIS
+108 

-157 SPEYAAYFEQ
+157 SSEYAAYFEQ
-167 EKLQKLGLASIP
+167 EKLQKLGLATIP
-179 EETPKPGMTEKKF
+179 EDAPKPGMTEKKF

-204 EVESIKSQVESELA
+204 EVESIKSKVESELA

-248 DFYDNDDKTVA
+248 DFYDNDEKTVA
-259 SFQAGTLILDQR
+259 SFLAGTLILDQR

-319 EIKNLNVGKNGIF
+319 EIKNLSVGKNGIF

-347 IENPISIRQA
+347 IENPISLRQA
-357 FWTPYRKM
+357 FWNPYRKM

-382 KAFDDMT
+382 KTFDDMT
-389 AKADATVAN
+389 AKVATAAD
-398 PNAEQKLAFDIAK
+398 PNAEKKSAFDIAK

-425 IGTALAAVAGGLASL
+425 IGTALASVAQGWISL
-440 NWWQL
+440 TWWQQ
-445 IIVFIC
+445 IIVFVC
-451 ILLVISGPSMIMA
+451 ILLIISGPSMIMA

-492 PFGMKLTEQ
+492 PFGLKLTEQ
-501 VRFPFTQNPAKKSPA
+501 VRFPFTKNPAKKNPA
-516 GKIFLVILLLIVLG
+516 GKIFLVILLLIILG
-530 LGGYGIYKYITKE
+530 LGGFGIYKYITKE
-543 EVTSEEVMEAT
+543 EVTAEEVMEAT
-554 EAEANPALTM
+554 EAEANPALTL
-564 EEAEAPA
+564 ENAEVS
-571 EAPETE
+571 ETE
-577 EGAE
+577 EDAE

>member
-1 MANYKWSFANV
+1 MSKYKWSFANV
-12 GGVTRVCIQ
+12 GGVTRVRIK
-21 SAEDIRHLGELDKKM
+21 SAEDVRHLGELDKKM

-49 SSDSL
+49 SSNSL
-54 SLMDQDGDGQLRL
+54 RLMDQDGDGQLRL

-80 LKDPQSLFEQSDS
+80 LRDPQSLFEQSDV
-93 ILLDNIIDESIVAVA
+93 INIKNIADEGIRVISDKLQKDGKVA
-108 RKIVESLKLKVERIS
+108 

-179 EETPKPGMTEKKF
+179 EDAPKPGMTEKKF

-204 EVESIKSQVESELA
+204 EVESIKSKVESEMA

-248 DFYDNDDKTVA
+248 DFYDNDEKTVA
-259 SFQAGTLILDQR
+259 SFLAGTLILDQR

-319 EIKNLNVGKNGIF
+319 EIKNLSVGKNGIF

-347 IENPISIRQA
+347 IENPISLRQA
-357 FWTPYRKM
+357 FWNPYRKM

-382 KAFDDMT
+382 KTFDDMT
-389 AKADATVAN
+389 AKVATAAD
-398 PNAEQKLAFDIAK
+398 PNAEKKSAFDIAK

-425 IGTALAAVAGGLASL
+425 IGTALVKVGEGMKDLP
-440 NWWQL
+440 WWQYL
-445 IIVFIC
+445 IIFVC
-451 ILLVISGPSMIMA
+451 ILLIISGPSMIMA

-492 PFGMKLTEQ
+492 PFGLKLTEQ
-501 VRFPFTQNPAKKSPA
+501 VRFPFTKNPAKKNPA
-516 GKIFLVILLLIVLG
+516 GKIFLVILLLIILG
-530 LGGYGIYKYITKE
+530 LGGFGIYKCITKE
-543 EVTSEEVMEAT
+543 EVTAEEVMEAT
-554 EAEANPALTM
+554 EAEANPAVSL
-564 EEAEAPA
+564 ENAEVS
-571 EAPETE
+571 ETE

>member
-1 MANYKWSFANV
+1 M
-12 GGVTRVCIQ
+12 GGVTRVRIK
-21 SAEDIRHLGELDKKM
+21 SAEDVRHLGELDKKM

-54 SLMDQDGDGQLRL
+54 RLMDQDGDGQLRL

-80 LKDPQSLFEQSDS
+80 LQDPQSLFEQSDV
-93 ILLDNIIDESIVAVA
+93 INIKNIADEGIRVISDKLQKDGKVA
-108 RKIVESLKLKVERIS
+108 

-179 EETPKPGMTEKKF
+179 EDAPKPGMTEKKF

-204 EVESIKSQVESELA
+204 EVESIKSKVESEMA

-248 DFYDNDDKTVA
+248 DFYDNDEKTVA
-259 SFQAGTLILDQR
+259 SFLAGTLILDQR

-319 EIKNLNVGKNGIF
+319 EIKNLSVGKNGIF
-332 YDNDGLDYDATVFKI
+332 YDNNGLDYDATVFKI
-347 IENPISIRQA
+347 IENPISLRQA
-357 FWTPYRKM
+357 FWNPYRKM

-382 KAFDDMT
+382 KTFDDMT
-389 AKADATVAN
+389 AKVATAAD
-398 PNAEQKLAFDIAK
+398 PNAEKKSAFDIAK

-425 IGTALAAVAGGLASL
+425 IGTALVEVGKEMSGLA
-440 NWWQL
+440 WWQYL
-445 IIVFIC
+445 IIFVC
-451 ILLVISGPSMIMA
+451 ILLIISGPSMIMA

-492 PFGMKLTEQ
+492 PFGLKLTEQ
-501 VRFPFTQNPAKKSPA
+501 VRFPFTKNPAKKNPA
-516 GKIFLVILLLIVLG
+516 GKIFLVILLLIILG
-530 LGGYGIYKYITKE
+530 LGGFGIYKYITKE
-543 EVTSEEVMEAT
+543 EVTAEEVMEAT
-554 EAEANPALTM
+554 EAEANPALTL
-564 EEAEAPA
+564 ENA
-571 EAPETE
+571 EAPETKE
-577 EGAE
+577 AQQ

>member
-1 MANYKWSFANV
+1 MSKYKWSFANV
-12 GGVTRVCIQ
+12 GGVTRVRIK
-21 SAEDIRHLGELDKKM
+21 SAEDVRHLGELDKKM

-54 SLMDQDGDGQLRL
+54 RLMDQDGDGQLRL

-80 LKDPQSLFEQSDS
+80 LRDPQSLFEQSDV
-93 ILLDNIIDESIVAVA
+93 INIENIADEGIRVISDKLQKDGKVA
-108 RKIVESLKLKVERIS
+108 
-123 LADVQAAIDAIAIE
+123 LADVQAAIDGIAIE

-157 SPEYAAYFEQ
+157 SSEYAAYFEQ

-179 EETPKPGMTEKKF
+179 EDAPKPGMTEKKF

-204 EVESIKSQVESELA
+204 EVESIKSKVESELA

-248 DFYDNDDKTVA
+248 DFYDNDEKTVA
-259 SFQAGTLILDQR
+259 SFLAGTLILDQR

-319 EIKNLNVGKNGIF
+319 EIKNLSVGKNGIF

-347 IENPISIRQA
+347 IENPISLRQA
-357 FWTPYRKM
+357 FWNPYRKM

-382 KAFDDMT
+382 KTFDDMT
-389 AKADATVAN
+389 AKVATAAD
-398 PNAEQKLAFDIAK
+398 PNAEKKSAFDIAK

-425 IGTALAAVAGGLASL
+425 IGTALVKVGEGMKDLP
-440 NWWQL
+440 WWQYL
-445 IIVFIC
+445 IIFVC
-451 ILLVISGPSMIMA
+451 ILLIISGPSMIMA

-492 PFGMKLTEQ
+492 PFGLKLTEQ
-501 VRFPFTQNPAKKSPA
+501 VRFPFTKNPAKKNPA
-516 GKIFLVILLLIVLG
+516 GKIFLVILLLIILG
-530 LGGYGIYKYITKE
+530 LGGFGIYKYITKE
-543 EVTSEEVMEAT
+543 EVTAEEVMEAM
-554 EAEANPALTM
+554 EAEANPAVSL
-564 EEAEAPA
+564 ENAEVS
-571 EAPETE
+571 ETE

>member
-204 EVESIKSQVESELA
+204 EVESIKSKVESELA

>member
-1 MANYKWSFANV
+1 M

-80 LKDPQSLFEQSDS
+80 LKDPQSLFEQSDV
-93 ILLDNIIDESIVAVA
+93 INIENIADEGIRVIGDKLQKEGKVA
-108 RKIVESLKLKVERIS
+108 
-123 LADVQAAIDAIAIE
+123 LADVQAAIDAVTIE
-137 TPEMPAAPFEADVIA
+137 AQEVPAAPLEADVIA
-152 AYKAK
+152 AYKEK
-157 SPEYAAYFEQ
+157 SAEYAAYFEQ

-179 EETPKPGMTEKKF
+179 EDAPKPGMTEKKF
-192 IEMGDQISKWES
+192 VEMGKQIADWEAAKAAA
-204 EVESIKSQVESELA
+204 ETANADALA
-218 AAKAEF
+218 AAKGEF

-248 DFYDNDDKTVA
+248 DFYDNDEKTVA

-319 EIKNLNVGKNGIF
+319 EIKNLSVGKNGIF

-389 AKADATVAN
+389 AKADAAAN
-398 PNAEQKLAFDIAK
+398 PNAEQKPAFDIAK

-425 IGTALAAVAGGLASL
+425 IGTALASVAHGWIRLT
-440 NWWQL
+440 WWQQ
-445 IIVFIC
+445 IIVFVC
-451 ILLVISGPSMIMA
+451 ILLIISGPSMIMA

-492 PFGMKLTEQ
+492 PFGLKLTEQ
-501 VRFPFTQNPAKKSPA
+501 VRFPFTKNPVKKNPA
-516 GKIFLVILLLIVLG
+516 GKICLVILLLIILG

-543 EVTSEEVMEAT
+543 EVTAEEVMEVT
-554 EAEANPALTM
+554 ETEANPAVSM
-564 EEAEAPA
+564 ENAET
-571 EAPETE
+571 PETV

>member
-1 MANYKWSFANV
+1 MSKYKWSFANV
-12 GGVTRVCIQ
+12 GGVTRVRIK
-21 SAEDIRHLGELDKKM
+21 SAEDVRHLGELDKKM

-54 SLMDQDGDGQLRL
+54 RLMDQDGDGQLRL

-80 LKDPQSLFEQSDS
+80 LRDPQSLFEQSDV
-93 ILLDNIIDESIVAVA
+93 INIKNIADEGIRVISDKLQKDGKVA
-108 RKIVESLKLKVERIS
+108 

-179 EETPKPGMTEKKF
+179 EDAPKPGMTEKKF

-204 EVESIKSQVESELA
+204 EVESIKSKVESELA

-248 DFYDNDDKTVA
+248 DFYDNDEKTVA
-259 SFQAGTLILDQR
+259 SFLAGTLILDQR

-319 EIKNLNVGKNGIF
+319 EIKNLSVGKNGIF

-347 IENPISIRQA
+347 IENPISLRQA
-357 FWTPYRKM
+357 FWNPYRKM

-382 KAFDDMT
+382 KTFDDMT
-389 AKADATVAN
+389 AKVATAAD
-398 PNAEQKLAFDIAK
+398 PNAEKKSAFDIAK

-425 IGTALAAVAGGLASL
+425 IGTALASVAQGWISL
-440 NWWQL
+440 TWWQQ
-445 IIVFIC
+445 IIVFVC
-451 ILLVISGPSMIMA
+451 ILLIISGPSMIMA

-492 PFGMKLTEQ
+492 PFGLKLTEQ
-501 VRFPFTQNPAKKSPA
+501 VRFPFTKNPAKKNPA
-516 GKIFLVILLLIVLG
+516 GKIFLVILLLIILG
-530 LGGYGIYKYITKE
+530 LGGFGIYKYITKE
-543 EVTSEEVMEAT
+543 EVTAEEVMEAT
-554 EAEANPALTM
+554 EAEANPAVSL
-564 EEAEAPA
+564 ENAEAPA
-571 EAPETE
+571 
-577 EGAE
+577 AEKEVAE

>member
-1 MANYKWSFANV
+1 MSKYKWSFANV
-12 GGVTRVCIQ
+12 GGVTRVRIK
-21 SAEDIRHLGELDKKM
+21 SAEDVRHLGELDKKM

-54 SLMDQDGDGQLRL
+54 RLMDQDGDGQLRL

-80 LKDPQSLFEQSDS
+80 LQDPQSLFEQSDV
-93 ILLDNIIDESIVAVA
+93 IKIENIADEGIRVISDKLQKDGKVA
-108 RKIVESLKLKVERIS
+108 

-179 EETPKPGMTEKKF
+179 EDAPKPGMTEKKF

-204 EVESIKSQVESELA
+204 EVESIKSKVESELA

-248 DFYDNDDKTVA
+248 DFYDNDEKTVA
-259 SFQAGTLILDQR
+259 SFLAGTLILDQR

-319 EIKNLNVGKNGIF
+319 EIKNLSVGKNGIF

-347 IENPISIRQA
+347 IENPISLRQA
-357 FWTPYRKM
+357 FWNPYRKM

-382 KAFDDMT
+382 KTFDDMT
-389 AKADATVAN
+389 AKVATAAD
-398 PNAEQKLAFDIAK
+398 PNAEKKSAFDIAK

-425 IGTALAAVAGGLASL
+425 IGTALASVAQGWIRLT
-440 NWWQL
+440 WWQQ
-445 IIVFIC
+445 IIVFVC
-451 ILLVISGPSMIMA
+451 ILLIISGPSMIMA

-492 PFGMKLTEQ
+492 PFGLKLTEQ
-501 VRFPFTQNPAKKSPA
+501 VRFPFTKNPAKKNPA
-516 GKIFLVILLLIVLG
+516 GKIFLVILLLIILG
-530 LGGYGIYKYITKE
+530 LGGFGIYKYITKE
-543 EVTSEEVMEAT
+543 EVTAEEVMEAT
-554 EAEANPALTM
+554 EAEANPAVSL
-564 EEAEAPA
+564 ENAEAS
-571 EAPETE
+571 ETE

>member
-1 MANYKWSFANV
+1 MSKYKWSFANV
-12 GGVTRVCIQ
+12 GGVTRVRIK
-21 SAEDIRHLGELDKKM
+21 SAEDVRHLGELDKKM

-54 SLMDQDGDGQLRL
+54 RLMDQDGDGQLRL

-80 LKDPQSLFEQSDS
+80 LRDPQSLFEQSDV
-93 ILLDNIIDESIVAVA
+93 INIKNIADEGIRVISDKLQKDGKVA
-108 RKIVESLKLKVERIS
+108 

-137 TPEMPAAPFEADVIA
+137 TPELPAAPFEADVIA

-167 EKLQKLGLASIP
+167 EKLQKLGLATIP
-179 EETPKPGMTEKKF
+179 EDAPKPGMTEKKF

-204 EVESIKSQVESELA
+204 EVESIKSKVESEMA

-248 DFYDNDDKTVA
+248 DFYDNDEKTVA
-259 SFQAGTLILDQR
+259 SFLAGTLILDQR

-319 EIKNLNVGKNGIF
+319 EIKNLSVGKNGIF

-347 IENPISIRQA
+347 IENPISLRQA
-357 FWTPYRKM
+357 FWNPYRKM

-382 KAFDDMT
+382 KTFDDMT
-389 AKADATVAN
+389 AKVATAAD
-398 PNAEQKLAFDIAK
+398 PNAEKKSAFDIAK

-425 IGTALAAVAGGLASL
+425 IGTALASVAKGWISL
-440 NWWQL
+440 TWWQQ
-445 IIVFIC
+445 IIVFVC
-451 ILLVISGPSMIMA
+451 ILLIISGPSMIMA

-492 PFGMKLTEQ
+492 PFGLKLTEQ
-501 VRFPFTQNPAKKSPA
+501 VRFPFTKNPAKKNPA
-516 GKIFLVILLLIVLG
+516 GKIFLVILLLIILG
-530 LGGYGIYKYITKE
+530 LGGFGIYKYITKE
-543 EVTSEEVMEAT
+543 EVTAEEVMEAT
-554 EAEANPALTM
+554 EAEANPAVSL
-564 EEAEAPA
+564 ENAEVS
-571 EAPETE
+571 ETE
-577 EGAE
+577 EAQQ

>member
-67 KEVVATADWLCAT
+67 KEVVATAEWLCAT
-80 LKDPQSLFEQSDS
+80 LKDAQSLFEKKDS
-93 ILLDNIIDESIVAVA
+93 IAIDNISDESLVAVA

-123 LADVQAAIDAIAIE
+123 LADVQAAIDAVTIE
-137 TPEMPAAPFEADVIA
+137 AQEVPAAPLEADVIA
-152 AYKAK
+152 AYKEK
-157 SPEYAAYFEQ
+157 SAEYAAYFEQ

-179 EETPKPGMTEKKF
+179 EDAPKPGMTEKKF
-192 IEMGDQISKWES
+192 VEMGKQIADWES
-204 EVESIKSQVESELA
+204 EVESLKLKVESEFA

-248 DFYDNDDKTVA
+248 DFYDNDEKTIA

-319 EIKNLNVGKNGIF
+319 EIKNLSVGKNGIF

-389 AKADATVAN
+389 AKADAAAN
-398 PNAEQKLAFDIAK
+398 PNAEKKPAFDIAK

-475 VLNANGWAINA
+475 VLNANGWAVNA
-486 DSIISV
+486 DAIISV
-492 PFGMKLTEQ
+492 PFGLKLTEQ
-501 VRFPFTQNPAKKSPA
+501 VRFPFTKNPVKKSPA
-516 GKIFLVILLLIVLG
+516 GKICLVILLLIILG

-543 EVTSEEVMEAT
+543 EVTAEEVMEVT
-554 EAEANPALTM
+554 ETEANPALTM
-564 EEAEAPA
+564 EETEAPA
-571 EAPETE
+571 ETPETE
-577 EGAE
+577 MGAE

>member
-1 MANYKWSFANV
+1 MSKYKWSFANV
-12 GGVTRVCIQ
+12 GGVTRVRIK
-21 SAEDIRHLGELDKKM
+21 SAEDVRHLGELDKKM

-54 SLMDQDGDGQLRL
+54 RLMDQDGDGQLRL

-80 LKDPQSLFEQSDS
+80 LRDPQSLFEQSDV
-93 ILLDNIIDESIVAVA
+93 IKIENIADEGIRVISDKLQKDGKVA
-108 RKIVESLKLKVERIS
+108 

-179 EETPKPGMTEKKF
+179 EDAPKPGMTEKKF

-204 EVESIKSQVESELA
+204 EVESIKSKVESELA

-248 DFYDNDDKTVA
+248 DFYDNDEKTVA
-259 SFQAGTLILDQR
+259 SFLAGTLILDQR

-319 EIKNLNVGKNGIF
+319 EIKNLSVGKNGIF

-347 IENPISIRQA
+347 IENPISLRQA
-357 FWTPYRKM
+357 FWNPYRKM

-382 KAFDDMT
+382 KTFDDMT
-389 AKADATVAN
+389 AKVATAAD
-398 PNAEQKLAFDIAK
+398 PNAEKKSAFDIAK

-425 IGTALAAVAGGLASL
+425 IGTALASVAQGWIRLT
-440 NWWQL
+440 WWQQ
-445 IIVFIC
+445 IIVFVC
-451 ILLVISGPSMIMA
+451 ILLIISGPSMIMA

-492 PFGMKLTEQ
+492 PFGLKLTEQ
-501 VRFPFTQNPAKKSPA
+501 VRFPFTKNPAKKNPA
-516 GKIFLVILLLIVLG
+516 GKIFLVILLLIILG
-530 LGGYGIYKYITKE
+530 LGGFGIYKYITKE
-543 EVTSEEVMEAT
+543 EVTAEEVMEAT
-554 EAEANPALTM
+554 EAEANPAVSLENAEVSETK
-564 EEAEAPA
+564 EAQQ
-571 EAPETE
+571 
-577 EGAE
+577 